1 MNTPMTMPTAIPV
14 LSNGA
19 QKGSCACNDKAA
31 LVTDYPT
38 QERPTKAET
47 IVSTTLSTN
56 SYPTQD
62 PPTQDFSAVQAA
74 AWQNNKKVI
83 GMWTNCVDRN
93 SYMYIEDLGWRKF
106 LETSDSAMMAFNIIA
121 AHAKTMNKPVS
132 FYEGDDGK
140 VTTLFVF

>member
-1 MNTPMTMPTAIPV
+1 MNTPMTMPAAIPA

-19 QKGSCACNDKAA
+19 KNGPCSCTDKAT

-38 QERPTKAET
+38 QDRPTEAET
-47 IVSTTLSTN
+47 IVSATFSTN
-56 SYPTQD
+56 SYPTQE
-62 PPTQDFSAVQAA
+62 PPTQGFSGVQAA
-74 AWQNNKKVI
+74 AWQSNKKVI

-93 SYMYIEDLGWRKF
+93 TYMYIEDLGWRKF

-121 AHAKTMNKPVS
+121 AHAKTTNKAVN

-140 VTTLFVF
+140 VTTLYVF

>member
-1 MNTPMTMPTAIPV
+1 MNTPMQTPAAIPV

-19 QKGSCACNDKAA
+19 KKGSCSCNDKAA
-31 LVTDYPT
+31 VVTDYPT
-38 QERPTKAET
+38 QERPNQTET
-47 IVSTTLSTN
+47 IVSTTRSTN
-56 SYPTQD
+56 SYPTEE
-62 PPTQDFSAVQAA
+62 PPTQGIGAVQAA

-93 SYMYIEDLGWRKF
+93 TYMYVEGLGWRKF

-121 AHAKTMNKPVS
+121 AHAKTTNKAVS

-140 VTTLFVF
+140 VTTLYVF

>member
-1 MNTPMTMPTAIPV
+1 MNTPMTMPAAIPA

-19 QKGSCACNDKAA
+19 QKGPCSCTDKVT
-31 LVTDYPT
+31 LVADYPT
-38 QERPTKAET
+38 QERLTEAET
-47 IVSTTLSTN
+47 IVSATLSTN
-56 SYPTQD
+56 SHPTQE
-62 PPTQDFSAVQAA
+62 PPTQGFSAVQAA

-93 SYMYIEDLGWRKF
+93 TYMYVEDLGWRKF

-121 AHAKTMNKPVS
+121 AHAKTTNKAVN

-140 VTTLFVF
+140 VTTLYVF